1 MGRTI
6 LLSISDVLLVDED
19 GKTETETKK
28 LRFGR
33 VRLFVLSLLL
43 GLSLG
48 SMLCVVEPAR
58 SRDVSVKTRALLKN
72 ALEITV
78 GSAEEIV
85 GARR

>member
-19 GKTETETKK
+19 AKTETETRK

-33 VRLFVLSLLL
+33 LRLFVLSLLL

-58 SRDVSVKTRALLKN
+58 SREVSLKTRAIFHDAFTKLSDEAG
-72 ALEITV
+72 ALVKAIP
-78 GSAEEIV
+78 
-85 GARR
+85 